1 MNGVRFKNRR
11 INIWNSATI
20 GIEVA
25 DGVKVVDFNDAEPNV
40 ELRSVKK
47 QFPSVETLII
57 GKSTSTLEI
66 SNFMFPNVKE
76 VISENNQDFKS
87 GNVLIKHGYDGFKLL
102 NTFCKQADE
111 VIDLQDVISV
121 SNYAFEGCLSKN
133 IINFKLQYAEQYAFH
148 GYPYMSSVEYVN
160 GANCVGDICLSIDE
174 DADVVEIPKNVTM
187 VVISEDFSGS
197 IKIKCN
203 KLIINS
209 AKTLVG
215 TFMVMIFTLNDDD
228 KLVRRLLVSRLCLQ
242 VVADWIFISSFKD
255 VGAAY
260 AEIAVNALIGL
271 IAVLSAYDKGYLKF
285 AMPGKD
291 FLKDWCKIGAFA
303 GIQIF
308 LDNFIYAVMVCK
320 MVNAVS
326 ESGNYWVANNFIWG
340 WLLVPVACLA
350 EVIKKND
357 KVRLTMKNCWRYLIM
372 IFAVWLITMPKWKS
386 FISGPMASDG
396 DVIIKIV
403 LPLIPFYITYMISAV
418 IDGWFV
424 SHGRTIYNAINSL
437 IVNVGYYGVI
447 YFMFKRGMFAENMM
461 FIIGMFGCGML
472 VHMVAS
478 ILMYR
483 LEVIRIQAM
492 PADCQKKAV

>member
-1 MNGVRFKNRR
+1 MTKKDFKLYGSLILYALLPSVYLLIRMQIVAVSGVD
-11 INIWNSATI
+11 INIM
-20 GIEVA
+20 GQIEWF
-25 DGVKVVDFNDAEPNV
+25 D
-40 ELRSVKK
+40 
-47 QFPSVETLII
+47 LI
-57 GKSTSTLEI
+57 
-66 SNFMFPNVKE
+66 
-76 VISENNQDFKS
+76 
-87 GNVLIKHGYDGFKLL
+87 
-102 NTFCKQADE
+102 DE
-111 VIDLQDVISV
+111 VLVTALTVPLYFLLKPDKEKTAPDK
-121 SNYAFEGCLSKN
+121 NCAAFLAS
-133 IINFKLQYAEQYAFH
+133 FAVYTAFT
-148 GYPYMSSVEYVN
+148 
-160 GANCVGDICLSIDE
+160 I
-174 DADVVEIPKNVTM
+174 VVMMKI
-187 VVISEDFSGS
+187 GS
-197 IKIKCN
+197 I
-203 KLIINS
+203 
-209 AKTLVG
+209 AKFMNAENAVQYLFMQALSMLAGFVG

-260 AEIAVNALIGL
+260 AEIAVNAVIGL
-271 IAVLSAYDKGYLKF
+271 IAVLSAYSKGYLKF
-285 AMPGKD
+285 AMPGKT

-340 WLLVPVACLA
+340 WLLVPVTCLV

-357 KVRLTMKNCWRYLIM
+357 KIRLTMKNCWRYLIM
-372 IFAVWLITMPKWKS
+372 IFAVWLITMPRWKS

-396 DVIIKIV
+396 NVIMKIV
-403 LPLIPFYITYMISAV
+403 LPLVPFYITYMISAV

-424 SHGRTIYNAINSL
+424 SHGRTICNAINSL
-437 IVNVGYYGVI
+437 IVNVGYYGII
-447 YFMFKRGMFAENMM
+447 YLAFKRGMFAENMM

-472 VHMVAS
+472 VHMAAS

-483 LEVIRIQAM
+483 LEIIRTQTM

>member
-1 MNGVRFKNRR
+1 MTKKDFKLYGSLILYALLPSVYLLIRMQIVAVSGVD
-11 INIWNSATI
+11 INIM
-20 GIEVA
+20 GQIEWF
-25 DGVKVVDFNDAEPNV
+25 D
-40 ELRSVKK
+40 
-47 QFPSVETLII
+47 LI
-57 GKSTSTLEI
+57 
-66 SNFMFPNVKE
+66 
-76 VISENNQDFKS
+76 
-87 GNVLIKHGYDGFKLL
+87 
-102 NTFCKQADE
+102 DE
-111 VIDLQDVISV
+111 VLVTALTVPLYFLLKPDKEKTAPDK
-121 SNYAFEGCLSKN
+121 NCAAFLAS
-133 IINFKLQYAEQYAFH
+133 FAVYTAFT
-148 GYPYMSSVEYVN
+148 
-160 GANCVGDICLSIDE
+160 I
-174 DADVVEIPKNVTM
+174 VVMMKI
-187 VVISEDFSGS
+187 GS
-197 IKIKCN
+197 I
-203 KLIINS
+203 
-209 AKTLVG
+209 AKFMNAENAVQYLFMQALSMLAGFVG

-260 AEIAVNALIGL
+260 AEIAVNAVIGL
-271 IAVLSAYDKGYLKF
+271 IAVLSAYSKGYLKF
-285 AMPGKD
+285 AMPGKT
-291 FLKDWCKIGAFA
+291 FLKDWCKIGEFA

-340 WLLVPVACLA
+340 WLLVPVTCLV

-357 KVRLTMKNCWRYLIM
+357 KIRLTMKNCWRYLIM
-372 IFAVWLITMPKWKS
+372 IFAVWLITMPRWKS

-396 DVIIKIV
+396 NVIMKIV
-403 LPLIPFYITYMISAV
+403 LPLVPFYITYMISAV

-437 IVNVGYYGVI
+437 IVNVGYYGII
-447 YFMFKRGMFAENMM
+447 YLAFKRGMFAENMM

-472 VHMVAS
+472 VHMAAS

-483 LEVIRIQAM
+483 LEIIRTQTM

>member
-1 MNGVRFKNRR
+1 MTKKDFKLYGSLILYALLPSVYLLIRMQIVAVSGVD
-11 INIWNSATI
+11 INIM
-20 GIEVA
+20 GQIEWF
-25 DGVKVVDFNDAEPNV
+25 D
-40 ELRSVKK
+40 
-47 QFPSVETLII
+47 LI
-57 GKSTSTLEI
+57 
-66 SNFMFPNVKE
+66 
-76 VISENNQDFKS
+76 
-87 GNVLIKHGYDGFKLL
+87 
-102 NTFCKQADE
+102 DE
-111 VIDLQDVISV
+111 VLVTALTVPLYFLLKPDKEKTAPDK
-121 SNYAFEGCLSKN
+121 NCAAFLAS
-133 IINFKLQYAEQYAFH
+133 FAVYTAFT
-148 GYPYMSSVEYVN
+148 
-160 GANCVGDICLSIDE
+160 I
-174 DADVVEIPKNVTM
+174 VVMMKI
-187 VVISEDFSGS
+187 GS
-197 IKIKCN
+197 I
-203 KLIINS
+203 
-209 AKTLVG
+209 AKFMNAENAVQYLFMQALSMLAGFVG

-260 AEIAVNALIGL
+260 AEIAVNAVIGL
-271 IAVLSAYDKGYLKF
+271 IAVLSAYSKGYLKF
-285 AMPGKD
+285 AMPGKT

-340 WLLVPVACLA
+340 WLLVPVTCLV

-357 KVRLTMKNCWRYLIM
+357 KIRLTMKNCWRYLIM
-372 IFAVWLITMPKWKS
+372 IFAVSLITMPRWKS

-396 DVIIKIV
+396 NVIMKIV
-403 LPLIPFYITYMISAV
+403 LPLVPFYITYMISAV

-437 IVNVGYYGVI
+437 IVNVGYYGII
-447 YFMFKRGMFAENMM
+447 YLAFKRGMFAENMM

-472 VHMVAS
+472 VHMAAS

-483 LEVIRIQAM
+483 LEIIRTQTM

>member
-1 MNGVRFKNRR
+1 MTKKDFKLYGSLILYALLPSVYLLIRMQIVAVSGVD
-11 INIWNSATI
+11 INIM
-20 GIEVA
+20 GQIEWF
-25 DGVKVVDFNDAEPNV
+25 D
-40 ELRSVKK
+40 
-47 QFPSVETLII
+47 LI
-57 GKSTSTLEI
+57 
-66 SNFMFPNVKE
+66 
-76 VISENNQDFKS
+76 
-87 GNVLIKHGYDGFKLL
+87 
-102 NTFCKQADE
+102 DE
-111 VIDLQDVISV
+111 VLVTALTVPLYFLLKPDKEKTAPDKNCAAFLV
-121 SNYAFEGCLSKN
+121 SIAVYAVFT
-133 IINFKLQYAEQYAFH
+133 
-148 GYPYMSSVEYVN
+148 
-160 GANCVGDICLSIDE
+160 
-174 DADVVEIPKNVTM
+174 VVVMLKI
-187 VVISEDFSGS
+187 GS
-197 IKIKCN
+197 I
-203 KLIINS
+203 
-209 AKTLVG
+209 AKFMNAENAVQYLFIQALSMLAGFVG
-215 TFMVMIFTLNDDD
+215 TFMVMVFTLNDDD

-271 IAVLSAYDKGYLKF
+271 IAVLSAYGKGYLKF

-340 WLLVPVACLA
+340 WLLVPVTCLV

-357 KVRLTMKNCWRYLIM
+357 KIRLTMKNCWRYLIM
-372 IFAVWLITMPKWKS
+372 IFAVWLITMPRWKS

-396 DVIIKIV
+396 NVIMKIV
-403 LPLIPFYITYMISAV
+403 LPLVPFYITYMISAV

-437 IVNVGYYGVI
+437 IVNVGYYGII
-447 YFMFKRGMFAENMM
+447 YLAFKHGMFAENMM

-472 VHMVAS
+472 VHMAAS
-478 ILMYR
+478 ILMYK
-483 LEVIRIQAM
+483 LETIGIQTM

>member
-1 MNGVRFKNRR
+1 MTKKDFKLYGSLILYALLPSVYLLIRMQIVAVSGVD
-11 INIWNSATI
+11 INIM
-20 GIEVA
+20 GQIEWF
-25 DGVKVVDFNDAEPNV
+25 D
-40 ELRSVKK
+40 
-47 QFPSVETLII
+47 LI
-57 GKSTSTLEI
+57 
-66 SNFMFPNVKE
+66 
-76 VISENNQDFKS
+76 
-87 GNVLIKHGYDGFKLL
+87 
-102 NTFCKQADE
+102 DE
-111 VIDLQDVISV
+111 VLVTALTVPLYFLLKPDKEKTAPDK
-121 SNYAFEGCLSKN
+121 NCAAFLAS
-133 IINFKLQYAEQYAFH
+133 FAVYTAFT
-148 GYPYMSSVEYVN
+148 
-160 GANCVGDICLSIDE
+160 I
-174 DADVVEIPKNVTM
+174 VVMMKI
-187 VVISEDFSGS
+187 GS
-197 IKIKCN
+197 I
-203 KLIINS
+203 
-209 AKTLVG
+209 AKFMNAENAVQYLFMQALSMLAGFVG

-260 AEIAVNALIGL
+260 AEIAVNAVIGL
-271 IAVLSAYDKGYLKF
+271 IAVLSAYGKGYLKF

-303 GIQIF
+303 GIQMF

-340 WLLVPVACLA
+340 WLLVPVTCLV

-357 KVRLTMKNCWRYLIM
+357 KIRLTMKNCWRYLIM
-372 IFAVWLITMPKWKS
+372 IFAVWLITMPRWKS

-396 DVIIKIV
+396 NVIMKIV
-403 LPLIPFYITYMISAV
+403 LPLVPFYITYMISAV

-437 IVNVGYYGVI
+437 IVNVGYYGII
-447 YFMFKRGMFAENMM
+447 YLAFKRGMFAENMM

-472 VHMVAS
+472 VHMAAS

-483 LEVIRIQAM
+483 LEIIRTQTM

>member
-1 MNGVRFKNRR
+1 MTKKDFKLYGSLILYALLPSVYLLIRMQIVAVSGVD
-11 INIWNSATI
+11 INIM
-20 GIEVA
+20 GQIEWF
-25 DGVKVVDFNDAEPNV
+25 D
-40 ELRSVKK
+40 
-47 QFPSVETLII
+47 LI
-57 GKSTSTLEI
+57 
-66 SNFMFPNVKE
+66 
-76 VISENNQDFKS
+76 
-87 GNVLIKHGYDGFKLL
+87 
-102 NTFCKQADE
+102 DE
-111 VIDLQDVISV
+111 VLVTALTVPLYFLLKPDKEKTAPDK
-121 SNYAFEGCLSKN
+121 NCAAFLAS
-133 IINFKLQYAEQYAFH
+133 FAVYTAFT
-148 GYPYMSSVEYVN
+148 
-160 GANCVGDICLSIDE
+160 I
-174 DADVVEIPKNVTM
+174 VVMMKI
-187 VVISEDFSGS
+187 GS
-197 IKIKCN
+197 I
-203 KLIINS
+203 
-209 AKTLVG
+209 AKFMNAENAVQYLFMQALSMLAGFVG
-215 TFMVMIFTLNDDD
+215 TFMVMIFTLNNDD

-260 AEIAVNALIGL
+260 AEIAVNAVIGL
-271 IAVLSAYDKGYLKF
+271 IAVLSAYGKGYLKF

-340 WLLVPVACLA
+340 WLLVPVTCLV

-357 KVRLTMKNCWRYLIM
+357 KIRLTMKNCWRYLIM
-372 IFAVWLITMPKWKS
+372 IFAVWLITMPRWKS

-396 DVIIKIV
+396 NVIMKIV
-403 LPLIPFYITYMISAV
+403 LPLVPFYITYMISAV

-437 IVNVGYYGVI
+437 IVNVGYYGII
-447 YFMFKRGMFAENMM
+447 YLAFKRGMFAENMM

-472 VHMVAS
+472 VHMAAS

-483 LEVIRIQAM
+483 LEIIRTQTM

>member
-1 MNGVRFKNRR
+1 MTKKDFKLYGSLILYALLPSVYLLIRMQIVAVSGVD
-11 INIWNSATI
+11 INIM
-20 GIEVA
+20 GQIEWF
-25 DGVKVVDFNDAEPNV
+25 D
-40 ELRSVKK
+40 
-47 QFPSVETLII
+47 LI
-57 GKSTSTLEI
+57 
-66 SNFMFPNVKE
+66 
-76 VISENNQDFKS
+76 
-87 GNVLIKHGYDGFKLL
+87 
-102 NTFCKQADE
+102 DE
-111 VIDLQDVISV
+111 VLVTALTVPLYFLLKPDKEKTAPDK
-121 SNYAFEGCLSKN
+121 NCAAFLAS
-133 IINFKLQYAEQYAFH
+133 FAVYTAFT
-148 GYPYMSSVEYVN
+148 
-160 GANCVGDICLSIDE
+160 I
-174 DADVVEIPKNVTM
+174 VVMMKI
-187 VVISEDFSGS
+187 GS
-197 IKIKCN
+197 I
-203 KLIINS
+203 
-209 AKTLVG
+209 AKFMNAENAVQYLFMQALSMLAGFVG

-260 AEIAVNALIGL
+260 AEIAVNAVIGL
-271 IAVLSAYDKGYLKF
+271 IAVLSAYGKGYLKF

-340 WLLVPVACLA
+340 WLLVPVTCLV

-357 KVRLTMKNCWRYLIM
+357 KIRLTMKNCWRYLIM
-372 IFAVWLITMPKWKS
+372 IFAVWLITMPRWKS

-396 DVIIKIV
+396 NVIMKIV
-403 LPLIPFYITYMISAV
+403 LPLVPFYITYMISAV

-437 IVNVGYYGVI
+437 IVNVGYYGII
-447 YFMFKRGMFAENMM
+447 YLAFKHGMFAENMM

-472 VHMVAS
+472 VHMAAS
-478 ILMYR
+478 ILMYK
-483 LEVIRIQAM
+483 LETIGIQTM
-492 PADCQKKAV
+492 PADWQKKAV

>member
-1 MNGVRFKNRR
+1 MTKKDFKLYGSLILYALLPSVYLLIRMQIVAVSGVN
-11 INIWNSATI
+11 INIM
-20 GIEVA
+20 GQIEWF
-25 DGVKVVDFNDAEPNV
+25 D
-40 ELRSVKK
+40 
-47 QFPSVETLII
+47 LI
-57 GKSTSTLEI
+57 
-66 SNFMFPNVKE
+66 
-76 VISENNQDFKS
+76 
-87 GNVLIKHGYDGFKLL
+87 
-102 NTFCKQADE
+102 DE
-111 VIDLQDVISV
+111 VLVTALTVPLYFLLKPDKEKTAPD
-121 SNYAFEGCLSKN
+121 KN
-133 IINFKLQYAEQYAFH
+133 CAVFL
-148 GYPYMSSVEYVN
+148 MSFAVYTVFTIVVMLKI
-160 GANCVGDICLSIDE
+160 GSIDKFMNAE
-174 DADVVEIPKNVTM
+174 NAVQYLFM
-187 VVISEDFSGS
+187 QALSMLAWF
-197 IKIKCN
+197 
-203 KLIINS
+203 
-209 AKTLVG
+209 VG

-260 AEIAVNALIGL
+260 AEIAVNVVIGL
-271 IAVLSAYDKGYLKF
+271 IAVLSAYSKGYLKF
-285 AMPGKD
+285 AMPGKT

-340 WLLVPVACLA
+340 WLLVPVTCLV

-372 IFAVWLITMPKWKS
+372 IFAVWLITMPRWKS
-386 FISGPMASDG
+386 FISGPMASNG
-396 DVIIKIV
+396 DVIMKIV
-403 LPLIPFYITYMISAV
+403 LPLVPFYVTYMVSAV

-437 IVNVGYYGVI
+437 IVNVGYYGII
-447 YFMFKRGMFAENMM
+447 YLMFKRGMFAENMM
-461 FIIGMFGCGML
+461 FIIGMFGCGMV

-483 LEVIRIQAM
+483 LEIIMMQGI

>member
-1 MNGVRFKNRR
+1 MTKKDFKLYGSLILYALLPSVYLLIRMQIVAVSGVD
-11 INIWNSATI
+11 INIM
-20 GIEVA
+20 GQIEWF
-25 DGVKVVDFNDAEPNV
+25 D
-40 ELRSVKK
+40 
-47 QFPSVETLII
+47 LI
-57 GKSTSTLEI
+57 
-66 SNFMFPNVKE
+66 
-76 VISENNQDFKS
+76 
-87 GNVLIKHGYDGFKLL
+87 
-102 NTFCKQADE
+102 DE
-111 VIDLQDVISV
+111 VLVTALTVPLYFLLKPDKEKTAPDK
-121 SNYAFEGCLSKN
+121 NCAAFLAS
-133 IINFKLQYAEQYAFH
+133 FAVYTAFT
-148 GYPYMSSVEYVN
+148 
-160 GANCVGDICLSIDE
+160 I
-174 DADVVEIPKNVTM
+174 VVMMKI
-187 VVISEDFSGS
+187 GS
-197 IKIKCN
+197 I
-203 KLIINS
+203 
-209 AKTLVG
+209 AKFMNAENAVQYLFMQALSMLAGFVG

-260 AEIAVNALIGL
+260 AEIAVNAVIGL
-271 IAVLSAYDKGYLKF
+271 IAVLSAYSKGYLKF
-285 AMPGKD
+285 AMPGKT

-340 WLLVPVACLA
+340 WLLVPVTCLV

-357 KVRLTMKNCWRYLIM
+357 KIRLTMKNCWQYLIM
-372 IFAVWLITMPKWKS
+372 IFAVWLITMPRWKS

-396 DVIIKIV
+396 NVIMKIV
-403 LPLIPFYITYMISAV
+403 LPLVPFYITYMISAV

-437 IVNVGYYGVI
+437 IVNVGYYGII
-447 YFMFKRGMFAENMM
+447 YLAFKRGMFAENMM

-472 VHMVAS
+472 VHMAAS

-483 LEVIRIQAM
+483 LEIIRTQTM

>member
-1 MNGVRFKNRR
+1 MTKKDFKLYGSLILYALLPSVYLLIRMQIVAVSGVD
-11 INIWNSATI
+11 INIM
-20 GIEVA
+20 GQIEWF
-25 DGVKVVDFNDAEPNV
+25 D
-40 ELRSVKK
+40 
-47 QFPSVETLII
+47 LI
-57 GKSTSTLEI
+57 
-66 SNFMFPNVKE
+66 
-76 VISENNQDFKS
+76 
-87 GNVLIKHGYDGFKLL
+87 
-102 NTFCKQADE
+102 DE
-111 VIDLQDVISV
+111 VLVTALTVPLYFLLKPDKEKTAPDK
-121 SNYAFEGCLSKN
+121 NCAAFLAS
-133 IINFKLQYAEQYAFH
+133 FAVYTAFT
-148 GYPYMSSVEYVN
+148 
-160 GANCVGDICLSIDE
+160 I
-174 DADVVEIPKNVTM
+174 VVMMKI
-187 VVISEDFSGS
+187 GS
-197 IKIKCN
+197 I
-203 KLIINS
+203 
-209 AKTLVG
+209 AKFMNAENAVQYLFMQALSMLAGFVG

-242 VVADWIFISSFKD
+242 VVTDWIFISSFKD

-260 AEIAVNALIGL
+260 AEIAVNAVIGL
-271 IAVLSAYDKGYLKF
+271 IAVLSAYSKGYLKF
-285 AMPGKD
+285 AMPGKT

-340 WLLVPVACLA
+340 WLLVPVTCLV

-357 KVRLTMKNCWRYLIM
+357 KIRLTMKNCWRYLIM
-372 IFAVWLITMPKWKS
+372 IFAVWLITMPRWKS

-396 DVIIKIV
+396 NVIMKIV
-403 LPLIPFYITYMISAV
+403 LPLVPFYITYMISAV

-437 IVNVGYYGVI
+437 IVNVGYYGII
-447 YFMFKRGMFAENMM
+447 YLAFKRGMFAENMM

-472 VHMVAS
+472 VHMAAS

-483 LEVIRIQAM
+483 LEIIRTQTM

>member
-1 MNGVRFKNRR
+1 MTKKDFKLYGSLILYALLPSVYLLIRMQIVAVSGVD
-11 INIWNSATI
+11 INIM
-20 GIEVA
+20 GQIEWF
-25 DGVKVVDFNDAEPNV
+25 D
-40 ELRSVKK
+40 
-47 QFPSVETLII
+47 LI
-57 GKSTSTLEI
+57 
-66 SNFMFPNVKE
+66 
-76 VISENNQDFKS
+76 
-87 GNVLIKHGYDGFKLL
+87 
-102 NTFCKQADE
+102 DE
-111 VIDLQDVISV
+111 VLVTALTVPLYFLLKPDKEKTAPDK
-121 SNYAFEGCLSKN
+121 NCAAFLAS
-133 IINFKLQYAEQYAFH
+133 FAVYTAFT
-148 GYPYMSSVEYVN
+148 
-160 GANCVGDICLSIDE
+160 I
-174 DADVVEIPKNVTM
+174 VVVMKI
-187 VVISEDFSGS
+187 GS
-197 IKIKCN
+197 I
-203 KLIINS
+203 
-209 AKTLVG
+209 AKFMNAENAVQYLFMQALSMLAGFVG

-260 AEIAVNALIGL
+260 AEIAVNAVIGL
-271 IAVLSAYDKGYLKF
+271 IAVLSAYSKGYLKF
-285 AMPGKD
+285 AMPGKT

-340 WLLVPVACLA
+340 WLLVPVTCLV

-357 KVRLTMKNCWRYLIM
+357 KIRLTMKNCWRYLIM
-372 IFAVWLITMPKWKS
+372 IFAVWLITMPRWKS

-396 DVIIKIV
+396 NVIMKIV
-403 LPLIPFYITYMISAV
+403 LPLVPFYITYMISAV

-437 IVNVGYYGVI
+437 IVNVGYYGII
-447 YFMFKRGMFAENMM
+447 YLAFKRGMFAENMM

-472 VHMVAS
+472 VHMAAS

-483 LEVIRIQAM
+483 LEIIRTQTM

>member
-1 MNGVRFKNRR
+1 MERTCIAITSSDKDAVMHLEIYTPEDKSNLKGMIQICHGMTEYVWRYKSFAEYFTSR
-11 INIWNSATI
+11 
-20 GIEVA
+20 GY
-25 DGVKVVDFNDAEPNV
+25 VVFGNDIISHGRSNTQKSLGLYFTDWRNVYDDAEKA
-40 ELRSVKK
+40 R
-47 QFPSVETLII
+47 
-57 GKSTSTLEI
+57 
-66 SNFMFPNVKE
+66 
-76 VISENNQDFKS
+76 
-87 GNVLIKHGYDGFKLL
+87 
-102 NTFCKQADE
+102 
-111 VIDLQDVISV
+111 
-121 SNYAFEGCLSKN
+121 
-133 IINFKLQYAEQYAFH
+133 
-148 GYPYMSSVEYVN
+148 EYVQEKYP
-160 GANCVGDICLSIDE
+160 GLPVYILGFSLGSYAVRTMGSLLPYKKEILIGTGDQQEMLMKLMQKKISKKYAGKMAYISDDIKELLFGSYAKKFPGKPENYWLLTDDE
-174 DADVVEIPKNVTM
+174 KR
-187 VVISEDFSGS
+187 SEYEEDRLAGF
-197 IKIKCN
+197 
-203 KLIINS
+203 
-209 AKTLVG
+209 VG

-260 AEIAVNALIGL
+260 AEIAVNAVIGL
-271 IAVLSAYDKGYLKF
+271 IAVLSAYSKGYLKF
-285 AMPGKD
+285 AMPGKT

-340 WLLVPVACLA
+340 WLLVPVTCLV

-357 KVRLTMKNCWRYLIM
+357 KIRLTMKNCWRYLIM
-372 IFAVWLITMPKWKS
+372 IFAVWLITMPRWKS

-396 DVIIKIV
+396 NVIMKIV
-403 LPLIPFYITYMISAV
+403 LPLVPFYITYMISAV

-437 IVNVGYYGVI
+437 IVNVGYYGII
-447 YFMFKRGMFAENMM
+447 YLAFKRGMFAENIM

-472 VHMVAS
+472 VHMAAS

-483 LEVIRIQAM
+483 LEIIRTQTM

>member
-1 MNGVRFKNRR
+1 MTKKDFKLYWSLILYALLPSVYLLIRMQIVAVSGVD
-11 INIWNSATI
+11 INIM
-20 GIEVA
+20 GQIEWF
-25 DGVKVVDFNDAEPNV
+25 D
-40 ELRSVKK
+40 
-47 QFPSVETLII
+47 LI
-57 GKSTSTLEI
+57 
-66 SNFMFPNVKE
+66 
-76 VISENNQDFKS
+76 
-87 GNVLIKHGYDGFKLL
+87 
-102 NTFCKQADE
+102 DE
-111 VIDLQDVISV
+111 VLVTALTVPLYFLLKPDKEKTAPDK
-121 SNYAFEGCLSKN
+121 NCAAFLAS
-133 IINFKLQYAEQYAFH
+133 FAVYTAFT
-148 GYPYMSSVEYVN
+148 
-160 GANCVGDICLSIDE
+160 I
-174 DADVVEIPKNVTM
+174 VVMMKI
-187 VVISEDFSGS
+187 GS
-197 IKIKCN
+197 I
-203 KLIINS
+203 
-209 AKTLVG
+209 AKFMNAENAVQYLFMQALSMLAGFVG
-215 TFMVMIFTLNDDD
+215 TFMVMIFTLNNDD

-260 AEIAVNALIGL
+260 AEIAVNAVIGL
-271 IAVLSAYDKGYLKF
+271 IAVLSAYSKGYLKF
-285 AMPGKD
+285 AMPGKT

-340 WLLVPVACLA
+340 WLLVPVTCLV

-357 KVRLTMKNCWRYLIM
+357 KIRLTMKNCWRYLIM
-372 IFAVWLITMPKWKS
+372 IFAVWLITMPRWKS

-396 DVIIKIV
+396 NVIMKIV
-403 LPLIPFYITYMISAV
+403 LPLVPFYITYMISAV

-437 IVNVGYYGVI
+437 IVNVGYYGII
-447 YFMFKRGMFAENMM
+447 YLAFKRGMFAENMM

-472 VHMVAS
+472 VHMAAS

-483 LEVIRIQAM
+483 LEIIRTQTM

>member
-1 MNGVRFKNRR
+1 MTKRDFKLYGSLILYALLPSVYLLIRMQIVAVNGVN
-11 INIWNSATI
+11 INIM
-20 GIEVA
+20 GQIEWF
-25 DGVKVVDFNDAEPNV
+25 D
-40 ELRSVKK
+40 
-47 QFPSVETLII
+47 LI
-57 GKSTSTLEI
+57 
-66 SNFMFPNVKE
+66 
-76 VISENNQDFKS
+76 
-87 GNVLIKHGYDGFKLL
+87 
-102 NTFCKQADE
+102 DE
-111 VIDLQDVISV
+111 VLVTALTVPLYFLLKPYNGKTAPKKNCAAFLV
-121 SNYAFEGCLSKN
+121 SIAVYAVFT
-133 IINFKLQYAEQYAFH
+133 
-148 GYPYMSSVEYVN
+148 V
-160 GANCVGDICLSIDE
+160 
-174 DADVVEIPKNVTM
+174 
-187 VVISEDFSGS
+187 VVILKIGS
-197 IKIKCN
+197 I
-203 KLIINS
+203 
-209 AKTLVG
+209 AKFMNAENAVQYLFIQALSMLAGFVG
-215 TFMVMIFTLNDDD
+215 TFMVMVFTLNDDD
-228 KLVRRLLVSRLCLQ
+228 KLVRRLLVNRLCLQ

-271 IAVLSAYDKGYLKF
+271 IAVLSAYGKGYLKF

-340 WLLVPVACLA
+340 WLLVPVTCLA

-483 LEVIRIQAM
+483 LEVIRMQAM

>member
-1 MNGVRFKNRR
+1 MPDLEYGRRKKSAKKYKKKINAAYCIKRRRRFKKMTKKDFKLYGSLILYALLPSVYLLIRMQIVAVSGVD
-11 INIWNSATI
+11 INIM
-20 GIEVA
+20 GQIEWF
-25 DGVKVVDFNDAEPNV
+25 D
-40 ELRSVKK
+40 
-47 QFPSVETLII
+47 LI
-57 GKSTSTLEI
+57 
-66 SNFMFPNVKE
+66 
-76 VISENNQDFKS
+76 
-87 GNVLIKHGYDGFKLL
+87 
-102 NTFCKQADE
+102 DE
-111 VIDLQDVISV
+111 VLVTALTVPLYFLLKPDKEKTAPDK
-121 SNYAFEGCLSKN
+121 NCAAFLAS
-133 IINFKLQYAEQYAFH
+133 FAVYTAFT
-148 GYPYMSSVEYVN
+148 
-160 GANCVGDICLSIDE
+160 I
-174 DADVVEIPKNVTM
+174 VVMMKI
-187 VVISEDFSGS
+187 GS
-197 IKIKCN
+197 I
-203 KLIINS
+203 
-209 AKTLVG
+209 AKFMNAENAVQYLFMQALSMLAGFVG
-215 TFMVMIFTLNDDD
+215 TFMVMIFTLNNDD

-260 AEIAVNALIGL
+260 AEIAVNAVIGL
-271 IAVLSAYDKGYLKF
+271 IAVLSAYGKGYLKF

-340 WLLVPVACLA
+340 WLLVPVTCLV

-357 KVRLTMKNCWRYLIM
+357 KIRLTMKNCWRYLIM
-372 IFAVWLITMPKWKS
+372 IFAVWLITMPRWKS

-396 DVIIKIV
+396 NVIMKIV
-403 LPLIPFYITYMISAV
+403 LPLVPFYITYMISAV

-437 IVNVGYYGVI
+437 IVNVGYYGII
-447 YFMFKRGMFAENMM
+447 YLAFKRGMFAENMM

-472 VHMVAS
+472 VHMAAS

-483 LEVIRIQAM
+483 LEIIRTQTM

>member
-1 MNGVRFKNRR
+1 MTKKDFKLYGSLILYALLPSVYLLIRMQIVAVSGVD
-11 INIWNSATI
+11 INIM
-20 GIEVA
+20 GQIEWF
-25 DGVKVVDFNDAEPNV
+25 D
-40 ELRSVKK
+40 
-47 QFPSVETLII
+47 LI
-57 GKSTSTLEI
+57 
-66 SNFMFPNVKE
+66 
-76 VISENNQDFKS
+76 
-87 GNVLIKHGYDGFKLL
+87 
-102 NTFCKQADE
+102 DE
-111 VIDLQDVISV
+111 VLVTALTVPLYFLLKPDKEKTAPDKSCAAFLV
-121 SNYAFEGCLSKN
+121 SFAVYTVFTIVVMLKIGNIAKFMNAENAVQYLFMQALSMLAG
-133 IINFKLQYAEQYAFH
+133 FA
-148 GYPYMSSVEYVN
+148 
-160 GANCVGDICLSIDE
+160 
-174 DADVVEIPKNVTM
+174 
-187 VVISEDFSGS
+187 
-197 IKIKCN
+197 
-203 KLIINS
+203 
-209 AKTLVG
+209 G

-260 AEIAVNALIGL
+260 AEIAVNVVIGL
-271 IAVLSAYDKGYLKF
+271 IAVLSAYGKGYLKF

-291 FLKDWCKIGAFA
+291 FLKDWCRIGAFA

-340 WLLVPVACLA
+340 WLLVPVTCLV

-372 IFAVWLITMPKWKS
+372 IFAVWLITMPRWKS

-396 DVIIKIV
+396 AVIIKIV
-403 LPLIPFYITYMISAV
+403 LPLVPFYITYMISAV

-437 IVNVGYYGVI
+437 IVNVGYYGII
-447 YFMFKRGMFAENMM
+447 YLTFKRGMFAENMT

-472 VHMVAS
+472 VHMTVS
-478 ILMYR
+478 ILMYK
-483 LEVIRIQAM
+483 LETIGIQAM
-492 PADCQKKAV
+492 PTDCQKKAV

>member
-1 MNGVRFKNRR
+1 MTKKDFKLYGSLILYALLPSVYLLIRMQIVAVSGVD
-11 INIWNSATI
+11 INIM
-20 GIEVA
+20 GQIEWF
-25 DGVKVVDFNDAEPNV
+25 D
-40 ELRSVKK
+40 
-47 QFPSVETLII
+47 LI
-57 GKSTSTLEI
+57 
-66 SNFMFPNVKE
+66 
-76 VISENNQDFKS
+76 
-87 GNVLIKHGYDGFKLL
+87 
-102 NTFCKQADE
+102 DE
-111 VIDLQDVISV
+111 VLVTALTVPLYFLLKPDKEKTAPDK
-121 SNYAFEGCLSKN
+121 NCAAFLAS
-133 IINFKLQYAEQYAFH
+133 FAVYTAFT
-148 GYPYMSSVEYVN
+148 
-160 GANCVGDICLSIDE
+160 I
-174 DADVVEIPKNVTM
+174 VVMMKI
-187 VVISEDFSGS
+187 GS
-197 IKIKCN
+197 I
-203 KLIINS
+203 
-209 AKTLVG
+209 AKFMNAENAVQYLFMQALSMLAGFVG

-260 AEIAVNALIGL
+260 AEIAVNAVIGL
-271 IAVLSAYDKGYLKF
+271 IAVLSAYSKGYLKF
-285 AMPGKD
+285 AMPGKT

-340 WLLVPVACLA
+340 WLLVPVTCLV

-357 KVRLTMKNCWRYLIM
+357 KIRLTMKNCWRYLIM
-372 IFAVWLITMPKWKS
+372 IFAVWLITMPRWKS
-386 FISGPMASDG
+386 FISDPMASDG
-396 DVIIKIV
+396 NVIMKIV
-403 LPLIPFYITYMISAV
+403 LPLVPFYITYMISAV

-437 IVNVGYYGVI
+437 IVNVGYYGII
-447 YFMFKRGMFAENMM
+447 YLAFKRGMFAENMM

-472 VHMVAS
+472 VHMAAS

-483 LEVIRIQAM
+483 LEIIRTQTM